1 MQRTGGAKD
10 FFRESLFIMSLS
22 LLVAFLAGI
31 ILGSDTMVGYIEE
44 FPGLL
49 LIVPAFL
56 ATRGNVYG
64 VLGARVSTALHQG
77 LFEPGFEIDWRLKNA
92 VLASIMNGLL
102 VSGLMGLIG
111 WSFFKIIGRNVTSFF
126 PYMSILILAG
136 LLTGISLSFLI
147 VVLLFLGYHYGI
159 DPDIIN
165 GPIVTSLG
173 DLVGTLLL
181 FVSIII
187 VRWFIIV

>member
-1 MQRTGGAKD
+1 MDRIGEALD
-10 FFRESLFIMSLS
+10 FFRESFFIMSLS

-31 ILGSDTMVGYIEE
+31 ILGSDAMVGYIEE

-77 LFEPGFEIDWRLKNA
+77 LFEPGLKIDWRLKNA
-92 VLASIMNGLL
+92 VLASIINGVL
-102 VSGLMGLIG
+102 VSGLMGLLG

-136 LLTGISLSFLI
+136 LLTGITLSFLI
-147 VVLLFLGYHYGI
+147 VSLLFLGYYYGI
-159 DPDIIN
+159 DPDIVN

-173 DLVGTLLL
+173 DLIGTLIL
-181 FVSIII
+181 FVSVIVVRWVII
-187 VRWFIIV
+187 V